1 MSRNMK
7 RDQKILEYIT
17 LTIATIILD
26 VGVYFFKFPNN
37 FSFGGVTGL
46 AMIVCSY
53 IPALPIG
60 AVILVINLPLFIAGR
75 KSEGQMFFI
84 KSLYGT
90 VVSSVMIDLFAG
102 RFEYTE
108 DAMLASIYGG
118 LLLGLGL
125 GLVFW
130 RGASTGGTDIGSK
143 LLLKKFPHISLGK
156 LVLFLDVL
164 IIVAAGKIPA

>member
-1 MSRNMK
+1 MK
-7 RDQKILEYIT
+7 KEQIGIFLLDLLIIT
-17 LTIATIILD
+17 VGCAAFAAGFDIFLDPNRIA
-26 VGVYFFKFPNN
+26 P
-37 FSFGGVTGL
+37 GGVTGL